1 MTKENFA
8 EELRNRLPEYMPDRY
23 KNLTFS
29 EKKTNKNNGVE
40 LTGILVDDGSGCAP
54 AIYIDK
60 MYDNFCDKPDFEK
73 IIRNLAKTIV
83 DVMDSKPDTDNIL
96 KKIKEGFTHVIPK
109 LINAEKNQELL
120 KNCPHRFL
128 LLPGVALNKLEP
140 FLQKRKI
147 EYSVTS
153 FGKEDYKDDWGIY
166 WKYGKLSGYHNTV
179 AVISYIDSDCLL
191 KIAEELRNID
201 DSEI

>member
-1 MTKENFA
+1 MYNPEITY
-8 EELRNRLPEYMPDRY
+8 RN
-23 KNLTFS
+23 
-29 EKKTNKNNGVE
+29 EK
-40 LTGILVDDGSGCAP
+40 
-54 AIYIDK
+54 
-60 MYDNFCDKPDFEK
+60 
-73 IIRNLAKTIV
+73 R
-83 DVMDSKPDTDNIL
+83 
-96 KKIKEGFTHVIPK
+96 H
-109 LINAEKNQELL
+109 
-120 KNCPHRFL
+120 L